1 MLNATMCATT
11 RVICALLE
19 NYQTEDGIVVPDAI
33 RQYMPEGEERQL
45 VFNVSVIYFLCVVL
59 GTTKVAKMD
68 LCEMYQIYVLSQ
80 KDILFVDLC
89 NCFSL

>member
-33 RQYMPEGEERQL
+33 RQYMPEGKDVPSFE
-45 VFNVSVIYFLCVVL
+45 VVHYL
-59 GTTKVAKMD
+59 
-68 LCEMYQIYVLSQ
+68 LL
-80 KDILFVDLC
+80 
-89 NCFSL
+89 

>member
-33 RQYMPEGEERQL
+33 KQYMPEGEDALIVFYGL
-45 VFNVSVIYFLCVVL
+45 VI
-59 GTTKVAKMD
+59 
-68 LCEMYQIYVLSQ
+68 
-80 KDILFVDLC
+80 
-89 NCFSL
+89 